1 MDNNTHL
8 ANDAFEE
15 ESRIRLKLE
24 LNEQAIDYL
33 REAAK
38 WAKFLAIIGFIMTGF
53 IALFGLFFGSIMG
66 SLPLG
71 AGGLTSGT
79 MSAMAFIYLL
89 LAVVYFFPTLYFYRF
104 ATQTRA
110 AIDAYDAEGLAESLG
125 NLKST
130 FKFVGIMMIILLGV
144 YGLIIGFS
152 IIGALFSPFS

>member
-1 MDNNTHL
+1 MSPTHPS
-8 ANDAFEE
+8 NDAFEE
-15 ESRIRLKLE
+15 DSRIRLELE
-24 LNEQAIDYL
+24 LTEQAIDYL

-53 IALFGLFFGSIMG
+53 IALFGLFLSSIMS

-71 AGGLTSGT
+71 AGGLTAGT
-79 MSAMAFIYLL
+79 MSAMTFIYLL

-110 AIDAYDAEGLAESLG
+110 AIDTYNADGLAEGLG

-130 FKFVGIMMIILLGV
+130 FKFMGIMMIILLGV
-144 YGLIIGFS
+144 YGLMIGLS
-152 IIGALFSPFS
+152 VIAALFSPSA